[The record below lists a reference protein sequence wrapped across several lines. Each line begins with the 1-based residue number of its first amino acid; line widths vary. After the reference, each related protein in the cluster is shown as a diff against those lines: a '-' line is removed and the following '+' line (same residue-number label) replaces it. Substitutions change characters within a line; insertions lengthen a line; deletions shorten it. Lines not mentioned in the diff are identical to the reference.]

1 MSSKH
6 VRIFRFGSSKRFEII
21 SNKFLFK
28 NVASLFVAGYC
39 KGEMSNALGLHGSN
53 FIKRF
58 AEKIFDVP
66 IPDCIRDPA
75 LPLFIHIPKNA
86 GTNISKQIYGRYIGH
101 RTAAWYLAAD
111 EQMFM
116 GKASFAVCRHPYDR
130 FVSAFNFVFN
140 GGTQDVSGSKKARRH
155 LHGFPSILEFA
166 EHYARLRVE
175 KIEAV
180 DPCFH
185 SQARY
190 VLDDNQEQLVDKVF
204 RLEHVAG
211 TSFPFAGIDIDL
223 TEKSNTG
230 KQTQLAF
237 DETRLRS
244 LVNSIYQSDYEFF
257 GYAC

>member
-1 MSSKH
+1 
-6 VRIFRFGSSKRFEII
+6 
-21 SNKFLFK
+21 
-28 NVASLFVAGYC
+28 
-39 KGEMSNALGLHGSN
+39 MSNALGLHGSN

-116 GKASFAVCRHPYDR
+116 GKASFAVCRNPYDR
-130 FVSAFNFVFN
+130 FISAFNFVFN
-140 GGTQDVSGSKKARRH
+140 GGTQDVSGSQKARRH

-166 EHYARLRVE
+166 EHYARLPVE

-185 SQARY
+185 SQTRY
-190 VLDDNQEQLVDKVF
+190 VLDDNQGQLVDKVF
-204 RLEHVAG
+204 HLEHVAG
-211 TSFPFAGIDIDL
+211 TSFPFAGIEIDL
-223 TEKSNTG
+223 TAKSNTS

-244 LVNSIYQSDYEFF
+244 LVNSIYQFDYDFF
-257 GYAC
+257 GYAY